1 LDPTPELSDE
11 LILGKIQPTVSM
23 TNRILGKNA
32 GTAQVRERTVVL
44 TIGRMSV
51 AIPSTGLRTELMT
64 GKIGEISE
72 PGLYE

>member
-1 LDPTPELSDE
+1 
-11 LILGKIQPTVSM
+11 M